1 MNPHQRIHG
10 RSLPA
15 QGEGTRTEFQTLM
28 PEEMAV
34 IIAIGIML
42 RFIVSWVTPDCR
54 EISGRSVWQQHWLHH
69 KFARDPL
76 TRPLCLFAL
85 PRCIAMPRLR
95 GTPRRG
101 AAWYAAKSQ
110 RKRKE
115 TIEKAMAV
123 AARRRRMRGMA
134 IVEEE
139 IPGDEQDS
147 PPVFTLFTAPEHRNP
162 RSQFGQ
168 DNTTAEASGRRNHGD
183 SGKEEPYSPC
193 YVEEEPPPEP
203 TRADT
208 GDKRYEATA
217 DTSPAQPPSAAG
229 DYLSLIFDVRHL
241 LDDQVFRIGR
251 LEQRID
257 LFFAAHSRATPK
269 KQCPTCARPYA
280 FPARW
285 RHTEAADIHM
295 DSKVT

>member
-1 MNPHQRIHG
+1 
-10 RSLPA
+10 
-15 QGEGTRTEFQTLM
+15 
-28 PEEMAV
+28 
-34 IIAIGIML
+34 
-42 RFIVSWVTPDCR
+42 
-54 EISGRSVWQQHWLHH
+54 
-69 KFARDPL
+69 
-76 TRPLCLFAL
+76 
-85 PRCIAMPRLR
+85 MPRLR

-115 TIEKAMAV
+115 TIEKALAV
-123 AARRRRMRGMA
+123 VARRRRMRGRA

-139 IPGDEQDS
+139 IPGDEQDN

-162 RSQFGQ
+162 RSQLGQ
-168 DNTTAEASGRRNHGD
+168 DSTIAEASGSRHHNDG
-183 SGKEEPYSPC
+183 GKEEPYSPC
-193 YVEEEPPPEP
+193 YVKEEPPPEP
-203 TRADT
+203 PRADE
-208 GDKRYEATA
+208 GDKRQDAKAEA
-217 DTSPAQPPSAAG
+217 SPEQPPSAAG
-229 DYLSLIFDVRHL
+229 DYLSLFFEVRHL
-241 LDDQVFRIGR
+241 LEDQVFRTGR

-257 LFFAAHSRATPK
+257 MFFAAHSRATLK